1 MQGRGCRCSKTLRW
15 VGEPHKTMGYRAHA
29 VTKCEEYS
37 TSSYFNWSKDELEN
51 LFANMGDDFYFLED
65 DPNRTEISLG
75 DMKKV
80 IANVTAEDIEEAG
93 LFKDSTTPMEEKV
106 ALVKQYLQEIYDD
119 ADKTFGAVILA
130 WF

>member
-1 MQGRGCRCSKTLRW
+1 
-15 VGEPHKTMGYRAHA
+15 MGYRAHA

-75 DMKKV
+75 DMEKV